1 VVGEGRVL
9 GEMVLALLWV
19 KIVDSV
25 SDLVFEGGQ
34 DRLKKRWGQIDKVFQ
49 FAFDSCDIV

>member
-1 VVGEGRVL
+1 MVGEGRVL
-9 GEMVLALLWV
+9 GEMILVLLWV

-34 DRLKKRWGQIDKVFQ
+34 DRLKKRWGQIDKV
-49 FAFDSCDIV
+49 V